1 MSETGW
7 AIALHGGA
15 GTIPR
20 AQVSA
25 EKEAECH
32 DGLRRALRAGA
43 DILEQGG
50 SSFDAVEA
58 TVIELENDP
67 NFNAGHGSVLT
78 SDGGFELDASIMR
91 GSDLEAGAVVGV
103 SRIEHPISL
112 ARLVLEKS
120 DHLMF
125 VGEGAYE
132 FAKSQNVPFVD
143 PSFFDTPYRR
153 AQLEAA
159 KKASVV
165 SLDHNDGKF
174 GTVGAVARDRSG
186 GLAAATSTGGMTNK
200 KPGRIGDTPLIGA
213 GTYASDQSCA
223 VSATGHGEMFIRMTV
238 ARDIAALMEYANYS
252 LEDAVHRKVMEE
264 LPKIDGDGGVVAIG
278 KTGAPILVMNTDG
291 MYRASMVEN
300 GKPYTAIF
308 GDE

>member
-1 MSETGW
+1 
-7 AIALHGGA
+7 
-15 GTIPR
+15 
-20 AQVSA
+20 
-25 EKEAECH
+25 
-32 DGLRRALRAGA
+32 
-43 DILEQGG
+43 
-50 SSFDAVEA
+50 
-58 TVIELENDP
+58 
-67 NFNAGHGSVLT
+67 
-78 SDGGFELDASIMR
+78 
-91 GSDLEAGAVVGV
+91 
-103 SRIEHPISL
+103 
-112 ARLVLEKS
+112 
-120 DHLMF
+120 
-125 VGEGAYE
+125 
-132 FAKSQNVPFVD
+132 
-143 PSFFDTPYRR
+143 
-153 AQLEAA
+153 LEAA